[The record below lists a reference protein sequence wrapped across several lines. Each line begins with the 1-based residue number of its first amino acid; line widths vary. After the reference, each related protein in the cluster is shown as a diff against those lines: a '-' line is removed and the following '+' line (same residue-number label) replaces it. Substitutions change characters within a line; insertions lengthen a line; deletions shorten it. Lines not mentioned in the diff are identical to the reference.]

1 MLAFAIG
8 GQIVVSEQKQLDNWL
23 NWPQMTWDDPQ
34 QVKIKTTNDLGMT
47 EVDLR
52 QSRLLLHQEGGQI
65 VVSEQKQGTAT
76 GQLIG

>member
-1 MLAFAIG
+1 
-8 GQIVVSEQKQLDNWL
+8 
-23 NWPQMTWDDPQ
+23 MTWDDPQ